1 VGTWGFG
8 PFEDDTAVDFV
19 DELREAVP
27 AVARQ
32 RLIRALEDCADGRGI
47 DDYVSAVEGCA
58 AAALLVR
65 YVDDELGPE
74 EVQWLADVKPE
85 LTADLA
91 ELALRAIEKAHDPE
105 GELAELW
112 AESGHLSDRLTA
124 MALVEQR
131 LREAVGP
138 PQDERL
144 F

>member
-1 VGTWGFG
+1 MTSPSRICKAVIRCTRVTAVASQAVGTWGFG

-74 EVQWLADVKPE
+74 EVQWRCCIKRSSRSLAAK
-85 LTADLA
+85 L
-91 ELALRAIEKAHDPE
+91 
-105 GELAELW
+105 
-112 AESGHLSDRLTA
+112 
-124 MALVEQR
+124 LVRSNSAAQ
-131 LREAVGP
+131 LG
-138 PQDERL
+138 L
-144 F
+144 